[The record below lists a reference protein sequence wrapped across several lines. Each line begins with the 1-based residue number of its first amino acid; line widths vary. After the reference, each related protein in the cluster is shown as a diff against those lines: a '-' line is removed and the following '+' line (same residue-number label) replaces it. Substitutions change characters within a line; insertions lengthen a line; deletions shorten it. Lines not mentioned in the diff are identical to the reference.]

1 MDYKLDGLSQTTH
14 TLLNKDTVGN
24 VTYIYVNN
32 IGVTDDF
39 QYKDL
44 YKKALLHEH
53 DAAKLEAKP
62 KEVKSEAKPKAEDV
76 IYSQMYNFDVEVN
89 RHKIPKIKRQT
100 IVRKRFR

>member
-1 MDYKLDGLSQTTH
+1 M
-14 TLLNKDTVGN
+14 
-24 VTYIYVNN
+24 NN

-44 YKKALLHEH
+44 YKKALSHEH
-53 DAAKLEAKP
+53 DAAKPAVKP
-62 KEVKSEAKPKAEDV
+62 ESKPKAEDV